1 MQLFGLIRTRI
12 AAERSFAG
20 ISLVLAALIIWSESR
35 ARAQA
40 PLSNLLYAAST
51 TTTNSVGTSLS
62 YILVGSGSSTVLAG
76 RSFQVFGKNG
86 YPTNAGVFTLRGTMG
101 PSSDPN
107 TVSGLLQQS
116 LVLGEDLNELN
127 NALNLLFG
135 SVGAFTNLTL
145 SQEVG
150 FAVQSAQTNP
160 EVFQS
165 LQLVARTHPG
175 LALCL
180 GAAFSETLTATTTYE
195 IRESTAAGGAMDV
208 VGRLTLTP
216 GLPVQLPAPGA
227 PFQPLRDDPKD
238 HLIIRL
244 RWSTSPQLRQL
255 SLLSQGFNVWR
266 IGRVQ
271 AETLGFNQNPP
282 TPSQLSSNLF
292 TRVNHGPVVA
302 TADFDA
308 NNVSDPNDVAT
319 TFFADNNG
327 RAYGQ
332 PLFTTNNPPTP
343 GYTTNP
349 FNDGDQ
355 FYYFVTARDILGR
368 DGLVSPPGLGT
379 ACRHL
384 PPAVPRPPRVLNPTP
399 KAQSPY
405 LATTNYLQVTW
416 QQNTNLADL
425 VSEYWVY
432 RWPNPAMALTNDFAP
447 DSNRV
452 AIVAQVAGA
461 LQNSCLDNGSDAPF
475 TPGASNFWYTIR
487 AVSQNACGTK
497 LLSPH
502 SPPAWGVIRKRT
514 APAGATGALL
524 GSCGTPAAI
533 FQTTKDNSITPDP
546 ANGHY
551 RFTCLRRDRAI
562 DWVQFGVSNY
572 TTFGT
577 NVPLDIIHFS
587 PDNDAISYD
596 YQLPY
601 APGTSPVNPQ
611 LTVSC
616 VVGTR
621 FGQVSSAAS
630 WTDSALPSIDQQV
643 EASFFAGTLLTTA
656 LRSSDP
662 LLASF
667 GAAVCL
673 PAQGATAFPDG
684 TVGVQFD
691 PSLGQS
697 LLIQAYTK
705 PNVIGGSPWSDV
717 AVATPD
723 SNGVCWVSYPQCL
736 TGPLPIFQG
745 CLLTWPGGGDCDEHI
760 AGAAEGGPIA
770 PIVCRFTLTRGTTEF
785 RLYRRVDEGPLT
797 LVSEGRAV
805 FDSTVPFRSVVRTDH
820 AMPTTPARHCYFVQL
835 LDETGNASP
844 MSYLGC
850 KWVKPPALPRPILAE
865 PHSTGSNSP
874 QVSLNWFCPTSGVY
888 RFQVM
893 IARADL
899 PGNTNV
905 SGLASPKLSRLGGL
919 SGGTKYSGLTG
930 ARTTLVR
937 FDEVQLTPPIGSTFG
952 PGPGF
957 NLVADV
963 LPDVPYRISV
973 AALDAQGHASDA
985 SLARNFIWRPP
996 LPIVSVPWPARPL
1009 PPVENFEDE
1018 LSYATLQA
1026 NAAYPFPRITAT
1038 LMYSQRGLTG
1048 LDPQYPVGI
1057 RIGDVTLGGGKINT
1071 IVPNVGTSNFFYWTL
1086 SSSTAS
1092 GPEADPNNFLFRRA
1106 SPDQPGLSGSVLP
1119 IVVYRRQVTN
1129 DLFSVVSGR
1138 LTQVTPL
1145 IESLAYSVTTILNNP
1160 PLIQVNDLLIAG
1172 GTENHV
1178 HPAANAGH
1186 YFLYLRDQQP
1196 VLRGATYEYF
1206 AVRLNSRKEIAQ
1218 IIPAGMVTIPL
1229 TP

>member
-1 MQLFGLIRTRI
+1 MQLFGLSRKRV
-12 AAERSFAG
+12 ARK
-20 ISLVLAALIIWSESR
+20 AALVGIAVVVAATWPETS

-40 PLSNLLYAAST
+40 PLSNLLYTAGTVTSNT
-51 TTTNSVGTSLS
+51 VGASLS
-62 YILVGSGSSTVLAG
+62 YILLGSGSPTVLAG
-76 RSFQVFGKNG
+76 RRYQIFGKNG
-86 YPTNAGVFTLRGTMG
+86 YPTNAGAFTLRGTIA
-101 PSSDPN
+101 PQTDPN
-107 TVSGLLQQS
+107 TVLALLQQS
-116 LVLGEDLNELN
+116 LGLGEDFNELG

-135 SVGAFTNLTL
+135 SVGGFTNLTL
-145 SQEVG
+145 PQEVG
-150 FAVQSAQTNP
+150 FAVQSAQPNP
-160 EVFQS
+160 GVLQS
-165 LQLVARTHPG
+165 LQLVARMHPG

-180 GAAFSETLTATTTYE
+180 GSAFSETISTTTTYE
-195 IRESTAAGGAMDV
+195 IRESSPSGGATYV

-216 GLPVQLPAPGA
+216 GLVLPLPAPGA

-244 RWSTSPQLRQL
+244 RWGTAPQLRQL

-266 IGRVQ
+266 IERTNAV
-271 AETLGFNQNPP
+271 AAGFDQTPP
-282 TPSQLSSNLF
+282 SPAQLASNVF

-302 TADFDA
+302 TKDFDPDT
-308 NNVSDPNDVAT
+308 VSDPNDVET
-319 TFFADNNG
+319 TFFADSNG

-332 PLFTTNNPPTP
+332 PIFTATNPPTP
-343 GYTTNP
+343 GYTTSS
-349 FNDGDQ
+349 FTDGEQ

-368 DGLVSPPGLGT
+368 DGSVSPAGLGV

-384 PPAVPRPPRVLNPTP
+384 PPGTPRAPRVLNATP
-399 KAQSPY
+399 RTQSPY
-405 LATTNYLQVTW
+405 LVTSNYLQVSW
-416 QQNTNLADL
+416 QQNTNSFDQ

-447 DSNRV
+447 ASNRV
-452 AIVAQVAGA
+452 AIVSQIAGA
-461 LQNSCLDNGSDAPF
+461 LQNTYLDNGADAPF
-475 TPGASNFWYTIR
+475 TPGASNYWYSIR
-487 AVSQNACGTK
+487 AVSQNACGQK
-497 LLSPH
+497 LLSPQ

-514 APAGATGALL
+514 GPPGASGEVL
-524 GSCGTPAAI
+524 GSCGTPAVI
-533 FQTTKDNSITPDP
+533 FQTVKSAGITPDP
-546 ANGHY
+546 RNGHY

-562 DWVQFGVSNY
+562 DWVEFGVSNY

-577 NVPLDIIHFS
+577 NVLLGMIHFS

-611 LTVSC
+611 FTVSC
-616 VVGTR
+616 IVGTR
-621 FGQVSSAAS
+621 FGQVSPAAT
-630 WTDSALPSIDQQV
+630 WTDSALPAVDQQV
-643 EASFFAGTLLTTA
+643 EASFLAGTLLTTA
-656 LRSSDP
+656 LSSSDP
-662 LLASF
+662 LRASF
-667 GAAVCL
+667 GSTVCL

-691 PSLGQS
+691 PSLGQA
-697 LLIQAYTK
+697 LLIQANTK
-705 PNVIGGSPWSDV
+705 PTVIGGSPWSDV
-717 AVATPD
+717 GVAVPD
-723 SNGVCWVSYPQCL
+723 SNGVCWISYPQCL
-736 TGPLPIFQG
+736 TGPLPAFQG
-745 CLLTWPGGGDCDEHI
+745 CLLNWPSGVNCDEHI
-760 AGAAEGGPIA
+760 AAAAEGGPVA
-770 PIVCRFTLTRGTTEF
+770 PILVRFTLTRDTHEF

-797 LVSEGRAV
+797 LVSQGHAV
-805 FDSTVPFRSVVRTDH
+805 FDSTVPFRSVVRTDD
-820 AMPTTPARHCYFVQL
+820 AMPVTAARHCYFVQL
-835 LDETGNASP
+835 LDENGNAGP

-850 KWVKPPALPRPILAE
+850 KWVKPPVLPRPILAE
-865 PHSTGSNSP
+865 PHSVGSNSP

-888 RFQVM
+888 RFQVL

-899 PGNTNV
+899 PGNTNT
-905 SGLASPKLSRLGGL
+905 SGVASPKLSRFGGL
-919 SGGTKYSGLTG
+919 SSAAKYSGLTG

-937 FDEVQLTPPIGSTFG
+937 FDEVQLTPPIGSGFG

-957 NLVADV
+957 SLVADV

-985 SLARNFIWRPP
+985 SLARNFTWRPP

-1026 NAAYPFPRITAT
+1026 DPEYPFPRVGAT
-1038 LMYSQRGLTG
+1038 LMYSQRGLVG

-1086 SSSTAS
+1086 SGATAA

-1106 SPDQPGLSGSVLP
+1106 SPDEPGLSGSVLP
-1119 IVVYRRQVTN
+1119 LVIYRRQVTN
-1129 DLFSVVSGR
+1129 DQFSVVSGR

-1172 GTENHV
+1172 GTENHID
-1178 HPAANAGH
+1178 PAANAGH

-1206 AVRLNSRKEIAQ
+1206 AVHLNSRKEIAQ
-1218 IIPAGMVTIPL
+1218 IIPAGTVTIPL
-1229 TP
+1229 SP